1 MSMPTTST
9 TELLTRLGLPTL
21 SSQLELLLDEARQQ
35 QLSYEAFLQQALATE
50 VAGRA
55 ERALARRI
63 RAARLPLAARLES
76 FDFSFQPS
84 LSARLI
90 QELAGLSF
98 VQTATNVLLLG
109 PPGTGKTH
117 LACALAR
124 RALAGGYSALF
135 TTLRGVAADF
145 ARAPAGGAA
154 VLRRLVAPKLLII
167 DEVGYT
173 RLSAEQAQWLFELVV
188 ARYERGAIIL
198 TSNLSFAA
206 WGELLG
212 DAVLA
217 SALLDRL
224 LHHAEVITINGRSY
238 RLRERLLGDEASAA
252 SADAGSVVG
261 RAGAQNEG
269 VHLAG

>member
-1 MSMPTTST
+1 MSALPASTS
-9 TELLTRLGLPTL
+9 ELLTRLGLPTL
-21 SSQLELLLDEARQQ
+21 SSQLAALLDEARQQ

-50 VAGRA
+50 VAGRT

-84 LSARLI
+84 LSIRLI
-90 QELAGLSF
+90 QELAGLGF
-98 VQTATNVLLLG
+98 VQTATNILLLG

-124 RALAGGYSALF
+124 RALEGGHSALF
-135 TTLRGVAADF
+135 TTLRGLASDF
-145 ARAPAGGAA
+145 VSAPAGGAA
-154 VLRRLVAPKLLII
+154 VLRRFSAPKVLII

-188 ARYERGAIIL
+188 ARYERGALIV

-206 WGELLG
+206 WGELVG

-238 RLRERLLGDEASAA
+238 RLRERLLGDAVSAA
-252 SADAGSVVG
+252 
-261 RAGAQNEG
+261 RAGAGAGQSGAHNEG
-269 VHLAG
+269 EG

>member
-1 MSMPTTST
+1 MNAPPTST
-9 TELLTRLGLPTL
+9 AELLTRLGLPTL
-21 SSQLELLLDEARQQ
+21 SSQLEGLLDQARAQ

-55 ERALARRI
+55 ARALARRI

-90 QELAGLSF
+90 QELAGLGF
-98 VQTATNVLLLG
+98 MQTATNVLLLG

-117 LACALAR
+117 LACGLAR
-124 RALAGGYSALF
+124 RALESGYSALF
-135 TTLRGVAADF
+135 TTLRGLAADF
-145 ARAPAGGAA
+145 ASAPAGGAA

-173 RLSAEQAQWLFELVV
+173 RLSAEQAQWFFELVV
-188 ARYERGAIIL
+188 ARYEQGAIIV

-212 DAVLA
+212 DEVLA

-238 RLRERLLGDEASAA
+238 RLRERLRGDEAGLA
-252 SADAGSVVG
+252 SASGGSGVG
-261 RAGAQNEG
+261 RAGSQK
-269 VHLAG
+269 